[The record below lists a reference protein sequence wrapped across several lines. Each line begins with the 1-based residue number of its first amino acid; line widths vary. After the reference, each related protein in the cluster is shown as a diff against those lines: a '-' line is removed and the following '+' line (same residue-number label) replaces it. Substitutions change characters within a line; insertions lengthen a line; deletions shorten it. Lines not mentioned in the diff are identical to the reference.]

1 MNYDLTP
8 VDSLVSDIVGTANLI
23 SKVLFTKNSVV
34 AVAAISCIVF
44 IIVQIF

>member
-8 VDSLVSDIVGTANLI
+8 VDSLVSNIVGTANLI

-34 AVAAISCIVF
+34 AAVAISGIIFV
-44 IIVQIF
+44 IVQVL